1 MATLTPLMSL
11 SLPTIGVDSGLVWEQ
26 QINSNMNILD
36 GHNHSIGSGNPITPS
51 GVNINSDLPFNG
63 NNAISLLSARF
74 IPQLSVLTGA
84 SDLSSLYVVGTD
96 LYYNNTSGIPV
107 QITSGS
113 TVHATSSGISNGTN
127 SASFPGSPAN
137 TLVVNANAT
146 TPANIQ
152 GASIIIGN
160 TGVSGTYFGITLS
173 PPNTGALT
181 ASYPLYLP
189 STPASTSYLTL
200 DSTGVIAA
208 ATPVSSLS
216 AQLVPTGGVIAFAG
230 NTAPVGFLICNGSS
244 ALVSVYPALF
254 SVIGYSYGGSGAN
267 FNLPNLVNSA
277 PFGIGNRFTIG
288 QTGGYVD
295 PSLNTLASHTHA
307 ATVTDPGHTHL
318 LTVYQVSDG
327 SPFVAQALD
336 SSSGVANELTSR
348 SFTGISVTNSS
359 VGNSTTYGNMPP
371 FLGMNYI
378 IKT

>member
-1 MATLTPLMSL
+1 
-11 SLPTIGVDSGLVWEQ
+11 
-26 QINSNMNILD
+26 
-36 GHNHSIGSGNPITPS
+36 
-51 GVNINSDLPFNG
+51 
-63 NNAISLLSARF
+63 
-74 IPQLSVLTGA
+74 
-84 SDLSSLYVVGTD
+84 
-96 LYYNNTSGIPV
+96 
-107 QITSGS
+107 
-113 TVHATSSGISNGTN
+113 
-127 SASFPGSPAN
+127 
-137 TLVVNANAT
+137 
-146 TPANIQ
+146 
-152 GASIIIGN
+152 
-160 TGVSGTYFGITLS
+160 
-173 PPNTGALT
+173 
-181 ASYPLYLP
+181 LP